1 MKMRVTIGEQQYEV
15 EVGDLR
21 ARPVLAT
28 VNGAVYEVWPEGAE
42 ATGAGTTGAGTAGA
56 GGKMAALT
64 LDTPQNTPAA
74 AGNASVQP
82 GAAVLAPIPGVILS
96 VNVKEGDSVSFGQE
110 LCVLEAMKMKN
121 QIRANRAGVIAALC
135 VAPGDQV
142 KHGQV
147 LMEYTR

>member
-1 MKMRVTIGEQQYEV
+1 MKLRVAIGEQEYIV

-42 ATGAGTTGAGTAGA
+42 AVGVSPKAETNLADAIQ
-56 GGKMAALT
+56 AAPL
-64 LDTPQNTPAA
+64 QGSAQPAA
-74 AGNASVQP
+74 AQNT
-82 GAAVLAPIPGVILS
+82 AVLAPIPGVILS
-96 VNVKEGDSVSFGQE
+96 VRVKEGDSVSFGQE

-147 LMEYTR
+147 LMEYIH